1 MLETSYSRIGAQFG
15 VLNEHVADELAPAQL
30 LSIPA
35 SFGRAVVAD
44 KVPAKDAA
52 ILEAGLR
59 DAANDHRYYE
69 LTHHALQDQFSHYY
83 LLLKDSADATRAI
96 QPFFIVNQD
105 IVLGMPD
112 FVTRIIEK
120 IRGRFPS

>member
-44 KVPAKDAA
+44 KVPPQDAA
-52 ILEAGLR
+52 IWEAGLR

-69 LTHHALQDQFSHYY
+69 LTHHALQDQFRSEEHTSELQSHSELVCR
-83 LLLKDSADATRAI
+83 LL
-96 QPFFIVNQD
+96 
-105 IVLGMPD
+105 
-112 FVTRIIEK
+112 
-120 IRGRFPS
+120 